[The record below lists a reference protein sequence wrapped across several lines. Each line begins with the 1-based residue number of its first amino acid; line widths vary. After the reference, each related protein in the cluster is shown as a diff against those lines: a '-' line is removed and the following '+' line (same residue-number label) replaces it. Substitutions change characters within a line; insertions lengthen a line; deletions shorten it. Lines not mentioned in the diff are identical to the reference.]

1 MQHVTHIV
9 LTSVLVPKT
18 EQNFVAD
25 TQLESVVWSC
35 TIGIKIRV
43 DVHAMKPS
51 EFKKWRKDRGLT
63 QEQAAKKLGLKK
75 RAIQYYETGKRDGKD
90 FKIPKTTELACYAIS
105 VGVEKYQGPQEQESS
120 D

>member
-1 MQHVTHIV
+1 
-9 LTSVLVPKT
+9 
-18 EQNFVAD
+18 
-25 TQLESVVWSC
+25 
-35 TIGIKIRV
+35 
-43 DVHAMKPS
+43 MKPS

-105 VGVEKYQGPQEQESS
+105 VGVEKYQGPQEQEGS